1 MSDFNL
7 DPTFTDFVNYSL
19 DSTMID
25 PAGIDQTSVE
35 NALLEMLFEA
45 TGVGMTQFQAG
56 ISVKKTHDREG
67 RAFAAWVVSQI
78 PPTMQDPLVIAQID
92 LRTLTKYLEENPNVA
107 PEASKYVVD
116 KKLTSRLTDH
126 YVNVQLPAFDNVN
139 TNRSDDDLREAIA
152 NETNIADIPEA
163 ITFNPAVSTKPEDL
177 RATVLGV
184 EPSAETLSADDP
196 ASEPV
201 ATNEGLTSFAEMLA
215 EARGGTAASGTN
227 TISVDDFKNIFTF
240 DDTFASAAQLFSEY
254 QLQSILGLDEGA
266 IQEYKFRW
274 TEDVPPTERMAAQGV
289 TMNLL
294 ELRKMLRTMEPKH
307 VAALSDKL
315 AIAGYYERVGA
326 EGPLIDGNGNDVVFQ
341 RAVSELVYDSVAQ
354 GGAAI
359 TTVLNNQLQQRLEN
373 VNQKFREASL
383 TGLQQQVME
392 YGTYVLGRPLTPEQA
407 MEAIR
412 SLPEFRET
420 YVEEQLAAG
429 VPEETILAAPA
440 ELDDAESSQLLQYV
454 YDANKRE
461 AQRFGANNWASLFAD
476 EAKRRK
482 AGAQSGRE
490 LPFGVAEGTRAQ
502 DITVGDVTGDSGD

>member
-1 MSDFNL
+1 MSDFNI
-7 DPTFTDFVNYSL
+7 DPNTQEYFASTFDASY
-19 DSTMID
+19 ID
-25 PAGIDQTSVE
+25 PAGGPTDTLQKSILDYLHDT
-35 NALLEMLFEA
+35 L
-45 TGVGMTQFQAG
+45 GVGKLKGRFGVPDHYPPEGKTFAQFV
-56 ISVKKTHDREG
+56 IDSLPPNMLHEDIVK
-67 RAFAAWVVSQI
+67 Q
-78 PPTMQDPLVIAQID
+78 LD
-92 LRTLTKYLEENPNVA
+92 LRTFAKALQSDPSIA
-107 PEASKYVVD
+107 PEAAEFATEHRITARLTEHYAKEVVD
-116 KKLTSRLTDH
+116 NSFANVSTSRSNEELQQAVINDT
-126 YVNVQLPAFDNVN
+126 VIGTVPEVITLIPMP
-139 TNRSDDDLREAIA
+139 DDDEM
-152 NETNIADIPEA
+152 
-163 ITFNPAVSTKPEDL
+163 
-177 RATVLGV
+177 RATVFGI
-184 EPSAETLSADDP
+184 EPSAETPSANDP
-196 ASEPV
+196 ASEPGAMGEALPNFDLSWLDEERGPM
-201 ATNEGLTSFAEMLA
+201 ATTETTTVS
-215 EARGGTAASGTN
+215 
-227 TISVDDFKNIFTF
+227 IDDFTTLFTF
-240 DDTFASAAQLFSEY
+240 DDTFASAAQLFNDY
-254 QLQSILGLDEGA
+254 QLNSILGLDQGA
-266 IQEYKFRW
+266 IQQYKFRW

-359 TTVLNNQLQQRLEN
+359 TTVLNNQLQQRLGN

-429 VPEETILAAPA
+429 VTEETILAAPA

-461 AQRFGANNWASLFAD
+461 AQRFGANNWAGLFAD